1 MLFVCFVLYFASNAL
16 PQGHHNWLKENKFQL
31 SLEIK
36 CISLK
41 EVTYQLLRKLPPF
54 IFKST
59 IVLLQRNASIKRE
72 CFPPAQFNEFAA
84 VKQANLVKRS
94 LTKWS

>member
-1 MLFVCFVLYFASNAL
+1 M
-16 PQGHHNWLKENKFQL
+16 
-31 SLEIK
+31 
-36 CISLK
+36 
-41 EVTYQLLRKLPPF
+41 PPF

-59 IVLLQRNASIKRE
+59 IIVKMLQRNASIKKE

-94 LTKWS
+94 LTN